1 MADHR
6 TLTREQVL
14 RWRENW
20 SESDR
25 NLISQHLD
33 RLSAGAFYE
42 PQSQAYV
49 GCKQASDPNVV
60 MYVNPGY
67 LEFRKDTSPPGLDE
81 GVNWIEL
88 STFVARGDATLLLE
102 SEQVCP
108 KCSMM
113 LPLSGVCDCDE

>member
-6 TLTREQVL
+6 TLRRGQVL

-33 RLSAGAFYE
+33 RLSVGAFYE

-49 GCKQASDPNVV
+49 GCKQANDPNVV

-67 LEFRKDTSPPGLDE
+67 LEFRKDYVASRIGRRRHLDRT
-81 GVNWIEL
+81 VH
-88 STFVARGDATLLLE
+88 VRGSRRRDPNA
-102 SEQVCP
+102 
-108 KCSMM
+108 
-113 LPLSGVCDCDE
+113 